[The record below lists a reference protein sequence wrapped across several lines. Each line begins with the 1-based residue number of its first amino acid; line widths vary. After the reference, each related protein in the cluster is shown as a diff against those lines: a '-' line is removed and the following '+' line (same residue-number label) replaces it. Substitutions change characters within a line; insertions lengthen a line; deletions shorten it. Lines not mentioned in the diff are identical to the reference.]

1 MFTHDILSCG
11 KKHALQTIF
20 CSDYFELFDSIA
32 SRLCEIRRGLVG
44 RGYAQR
50 MSPCNSLATIGK
62 GAETPIGRPV
72 EPSANGS
79 DLVGKASGGRKLIAI
94 VHADMVGYGRLIGL
108 DDAGTLGRLRALR
121 RALIDPSIRDHGGK
135 LVKTAGDLLL
145 VVFESIEGAVRAA
158 VQIQQNLPAHDGD
171 QLPDRRIRFR
181 VGINIGDVIADDM
194 DVHGDSVNVAA
205 RLQAECPPGGV
216 CVSRAVRDHVRAQLD
231 LTFEELGSLA
241 LKNIARP
248 IEAFVLRLDPATTV
262 ARPPRPSARLRPLM
276 LACVAAGV
284 VALGVGGAWWLW
296 VRAPTPSPATATL
309 VPPVIGLAHAPPL
322 SLVVLPF
329 SNLSGDQAQD
339 YLVDGIT
346 EDLTTDLSQ
355 VQGTLVIARNSA
367 FTYKG
372 SAQDVKQIGEELG
385 VRYVVKGSVRPR
397 SGSSL
402 RVNADLVSTETGAN
416 LWADRFDIDLANP
429 NVGQDEIVAR
439 IGRALNAQLVD
450 IESARAVRE
459 RPTHPQAFDLILQAR
474 ALTNLPPSPQRLAAA
489 LGYDDQA
496 LKTDPSSV
504 PAMLGIADTLTR
516 QMITYQGVWISGTD
530 LDRAASLIAAAR
542 ALVPNSEGVMVSD
555 ARLLEAKERW
565 PELMP
570 VAQRLVEAFPN
581 RVDGYDLLAS
591 AYRFMGLQDDA
602 LPLYRKAMRLDPRDP
617 NVFDRYGHYGFS
629 LLASGRYGDAIAA
642 FERSIPANPEAPK
655 GVLSARHRNLGAAY
669 ALNGQLDKA
678 RLEISES
685 RAAVA
690 VRHCADERAVR
701 VGEVP
706 AFAAQIERVE
716 GALRLAGQ
724 RDHADE
730 DADFGVP
737 PDDLLHAEI
746 AGYTPTTAPGAVT
759 IRTAAVPDLLAARH
773 PLVID
778 TMASWWG
785 RSIRGAI
792 GLKYVGLGGSFSDPN
807 AGKTAQEAGR
817 PVQRRPV

>member
-1 MFTHDILSCG
+1 MPRN
-11 KKHALQTIF
+11 
-20 CSDYFELFDSIA
+20 LF
-32 SRLCEIRRGLVG
+32 
-44 RGYAQR
+44 
-50 MSPCNSLATIGK
+50 
-62 GAETPIGRPV
+62 
-72 EPSANGS
+72 
-79 DLVGKASGGRKLIAI
+79 
-94 VHADMVGYGRLIGL
+94 
-108 DDAGTLGRLRALR
+108 
-121 RALIDPSIRDHGGK
+121 
-135 LVKTAGDLLL
+135 GD
-145 VVFESIEGAVRAA
+145 G
-158 VQIQQNLPAHDGD
+158 
-171 QLPDRRIRFR
+171 
-181 VGINIGDVIADDM
+181 
-194 DVHGDSVNVAA
+194 VNVAA
-205 RLQAECPPGGV
+205 RLETLCEPGGIAI
-216 CVSRAVRDHVRAQLD
+216 SRTVRDQIRDKLPFIFADAGEHEV
-231 LTFEELGSLA
+231 
-241 LKNIARP
+241 KNIARP
-248 IEAFVLRLDPATTV
+248 VRVYALTAAAIEALPEAQLMGSPQSIGRHSVASIPVIAIAALASLIVL
-262 ARPPRPSARLRPLM
+262 
-276 LACVAAGV
+276 AG
-284 VALGVGGAWWLW
+284 GFWW
-296 VRAPTPSPATATL
+296 VHSSDITPSRAVVSATADKQAPPAATAAF

-329 SNLSGDQAQD
+329 SNLGGDQAQD

-372 SAQDVKQIGEELG
+372 RADDVKQIGEELG
-385 VRYVVKGSVRPR
+385 VRYVVKGSVQPR
-397 SGSSL
+397 SGGSL

-429 NVGQDEIVAR
+429 NAGQDEIVAR
-439 IGRALNAQLVD
+439 IGRALNVQLVD
-450 IESARAVRE
+450 IESARAIRE
-459 RPTHPQAFDLILQAR
+459 RPTQPQTFDLILQAR

-489 LGYDDQA
+489 LGFYEQA

-516 QMITYQGVWISGTD
+516 QMITYQGVWISGTE

-542 ALVPNSEGVMVSD
+542 ALVPNSEGVMVSE

-581 RVDGYDLLAS
+581 RVDGYDLLAT

-685 RAAVA
+685 ERLWPFAT
-690 VRHCADERAVR
+690 VRMNAPYGSES
-701 VGEVP
+701 P

-759 IRTAAVPDLLAARH
+759 IRTAAVPNLLAARH

-778 TMASWWG
+778 TMTSWWG

-792 GLKYVGLGGSFSDPN
+792 GLKYVGLGGSFSDPMQERLRKKLDVLSSGDRSKPIVAVGFN
-807 AGKTAQEAGR
+807 SERFDGRNLALRLVHMGFTEVYWYRGGREAWEVAGLPEEEASE
-817 PVQRRPV
+817 QAW